1 MNVRSCAPLV
11 ASIWLTVFLAGVGV
25 AAGSGKCSFVSVS
38 GPAFGTY
45 DVFAPAPLDS
55 TGTIGFQC
63 NPGTGNGN
71 VEVSLS
77 AGSSGSFV
85 SRAMRSG
92 SDTLSYNLFLDP
104 AKTQIWGDGTGGS
117 STFTASLAGGGWTS
131 VAATIYGRVPPGQN
145 VAAGTYLDTITVTM
159 NW

>member
-1 MNVRSCAPLV
+1 MNVRTCAPLV
-11 ASIWLTVFLAGVGV
+11 VSIWLAVFLAGAGV

-63 NPGTGNGN
+63 NPGTGAGN
-71 VEVSLS
+71 IEVSLS
-77 AGSSGSFV
+77 AGGSGGFV
-85 SRAMRSG
+85 SRAMSSG
-92 SDTLSYNLFLDP
+92 SDTLSYNLFLDA

-117 STFTASLAGGGWTS
+117 SMLTTSLTGGGWTTITQ
-131 VAATIYGRVPPGQN
+131 TIYGRIPGGQD
-145 VAAGTYLDTITVTM
+145 VTAGTYLDTITVTM